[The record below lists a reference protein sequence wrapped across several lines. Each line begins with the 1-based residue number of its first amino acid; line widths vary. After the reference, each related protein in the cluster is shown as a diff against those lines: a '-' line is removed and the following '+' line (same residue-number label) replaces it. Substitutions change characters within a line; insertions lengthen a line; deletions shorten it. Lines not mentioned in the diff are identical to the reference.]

1 MSEAARLRALAAAAA
16 ERWALPAVEG
26 PIVGARRSAPTE
38 AQVRAAQA
46 EQARGYEAGL
56 AAGRTEIQRQSS
68 ELATRIQR
76 LDAVLGALA
85 KPLAQLD
92 EQVYEQLTRLA
103 LAVGKQLA
111 RRELNADPTQVIAL
125 IREAVGQL
133 PLSVRDVR
141 VHLHPE
147 DAAVAREHLA
157 APAQERAWSI
167 VEDPTQSRGGCVVR
181 TDSSQIDARFET
193 RVQALLVSLLGE
205 ERAGQRGTAAEAD
218 ATAEHRDE
226 R

>member
-68 ELATRIQR
+68 ELTTRIQR
-76 LDAVLGALA
+76 LDTVLGALA

-205 ERAGQRGTAAEAD
+205 ERAGQRGTAAQAD